1 MGLMQPTEATL
12 WQQLLVHLNTRN
24 GLYMV
29 IVFVLLLC
37 GAVSGALMVLG
48 LKFGHFESENQE
60 QKSKNYGISVDFT
73 NRVKEKCGSIVCK
86 EMLNADLTTEEGKG
100 KIAEKNLFRTLCPK
114 IIADVVEILE
124 KVIAEN
130 SEE

>member
-1 MGLMQPTEATL
+1 MSLGTSFGGGA
-12 WQQLLVHLNTRN
+12 RN
-24 GLYMV
+24 GQM
-29 IVFVLLLC
+29 C

-73 NRVKEKCGSIVCK
+73 NRIKEKCGSIVCK
-86 EMLNADLTTEEGKG
+86 EMLNADLTTEEGKA
-100 KIAEKNLFRTLCPK
+100 KIAEKNLFKTMCPK

-124 KVIAEN
+124 EVIAEN
-130 SEE
+130 SGE